1 MVLLLW
7 LDKDLPGLT
16 SRTRGGD
23 EGDGSELVI
32 DVVKV
37 VGVRALI
44 FKKRGFLSRP
54 ASMNINDNKIH
65 ANQKGDIGLNDPKK
79 SIKILGDKN

>member
-44 FKKRGFLSRP
+44 FKKRGIFFISTSLEE
-54 ASMNINDNKIH
+54 H
-65 ANQKGDIGLNDPKK
+65 Q
-79 SIKILGDKN
+79 

>member
-44 FKKRGFLSRP
+44 FKKRFFYLDRP
-54 ASMNINDNKIH
+54 
-65 ANQKGDIGLNDPKK
+65 P
-79 SIKILGDKN
+79 

>member
-16 SRTRGGD
+16 SRTCGGD

-44 FKKRGFLSRP
+44 FKKRVFISTVL
-54 ASMNINDNKIH
+54 DEH
-65 ANQKGDIGLNDPKK
+65 Q
-79 SIKILGDKN
+79 

>member
-54 ASMNINDNKIH
+54 ASMNINDKMH
-65 ANQKGDIGLNDPKK
+65 ANQKGDIGLKEPKEY
-79 SIKILGDKN
+79 IKILGDKN